1 MDCMKFLF
9 LNQLKSIS
17 VYSLYPKLCLLQKH
31 FSRIKENIKKKKN
44 RTLVEDVHKILV
56 CNFMV
61 TYSTYKN
68 FLIIL

>member
-17 VYSLYPKLCLLQKH
+17 VYSLYPKLCLLQKP
-31 FSRIKENIKKKKN
+31 FSRIKENIKKKN